1 MPRTQIESG
10 VSRPKVPEDKK
21 RIQTG
26 WTVPAS
32 LAAELERIG
41 AEMGGVKPRVLNE
54 RALRWFIEDM
64 KNGSPR
70 ATTDP
75 QDQWSEPGSPES

>member
-1 MPRTQIESG
+1 MAKSQIESG

-32 LAAELERIG
+32 LAKEVEALG
-41 AEMGGVKPRVLNE
+41 AEMGGIKARVLNE
-54 RALRWFIEDM
+54 RALRWFLQDVA
-64 KNGSPR
+64 NGSPR

-75 QDQWSEPGSPES
+75 EDQWSAPEN